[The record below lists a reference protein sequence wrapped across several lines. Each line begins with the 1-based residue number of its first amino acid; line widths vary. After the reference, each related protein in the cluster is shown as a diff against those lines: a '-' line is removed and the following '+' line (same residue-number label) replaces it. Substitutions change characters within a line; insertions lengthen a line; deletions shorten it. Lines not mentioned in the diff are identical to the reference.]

1 VARLRRGFTLFELLV
16 VAAILAFVAGISVPR
31 ASRLLDRLGVR
42 GGTHDVLLA
51 LAIARSAATHRGD
64 YAAFLADPASGEI
77 RVVCGQDTLFHRN
90 TALGRRVTL
99 SVTRDSIT
107 YAPTGLGWGAAN
119 TTIVI
124 SRGGAADTIVVS
136 RMGRVRH

>member
-1 VARLRRGFTLFELLV
+1 MARRRRGFSLFELMV
-16 VAAILAFVAGISVPR
+16 VVAILAFLASVSAPR

-51 LAIARSAATHRGD
+51 LATARSAATHRGD
-64 YAAFLADPASGEI
+64 YAAFLADSATGELL
-77 RVVCGQDTLFHRN
+77 VVCGRDTLFRRN
-90 TALGRRVTL
+90 VAQARRVTL

-107 YAPTGLGWGAAN
+107 FAPTGIGWGAAN
-119 TTIVI
+119 TTVIV
-124 SRGGAADTIVVS
+124 SRGAVADTIVVS